1 MNSWGAKKGLRLVM
15 YAGAG
20 PTNEF
25 VGKVLG
31 DNFEFLIFL
40 IGELLIGNWHIRM
53 EYDEPT

>member
-31 DNFEFLIFL
+31 DNFELFLN
-40 IGELLIGNWHIRM
+40 GELLIDNLCVWM
-53 EYDEPT
+53 